1 MARGNFKWESK
12 NINDR
17 KKQPILPFIG
27 YSYPIKSLKVKTTL
41 HVSNFFKTISGGI
54 KYAGIFFSVT
64 NDFFFTKIR
73 ILYCLFH
80 HRFFSSDL
88 SCNFVI
94 KFNLVL
100 FMNSGSNNDNE
111 LTFIEANII
120 FQNMCYELMHVN
132 LLTLCPT
139 HDRQSSYV
147 SQYC

>member
-27 YSYPIKSLKVKTTL
+27 YNYPIKSLKVKTTL
-41 HVSNFFKTISGGI
+41 HVSNFFKTVSGGI
-54 KYAGIFFSVT
+54 KYAGIFFQLQMI
-64 NDFFFTKIR
+64 FFFSLKLEFSIASFN
-73 ILYCLFH
+73 IG
-80 HRFFSSDL
+80 FFSSDL

-111 LTFIEANII
+111 LTFIEG
-120 FQNMCYELMHVN
+120 
-132 LLTLCPT
+132 
-139 HDRQSSYV
+139 
-147 SQYC
+147 